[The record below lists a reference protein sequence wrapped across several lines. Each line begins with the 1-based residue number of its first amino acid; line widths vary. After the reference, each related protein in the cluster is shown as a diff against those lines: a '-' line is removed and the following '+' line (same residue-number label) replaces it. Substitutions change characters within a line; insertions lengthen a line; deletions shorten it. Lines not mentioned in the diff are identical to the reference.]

1 MVKIMANKRDY
12 YKILGVSRS
21 ASKLQIKD
29 SYRKLAMK
37 YHPDRNKSPDAEEK
51 FKEIS
56 EAYAVLSDNEK
67 RRQYD
72 VLGHAG
78 FDQRYTT
85 EDIFRGVDFESIFRD
100 FGFGFNVGFGDLF
113 STFFGRNARVRK
125 RRVARGRDLLYDLD
139 ISLEEAAEGKE
150 KRIQIR
156 RVEKCETCNG
166 TGARTNAS
174 IKSCPKCQGSGKVQN
189 VRRNRFSMFVQVV
202 PCPSCNGRGQII
214 DSPCRNCGGTGLTKR
229 TRRITVKVPSGID
242 DGYQLRLRDEGEMP
256 PERGIPGDLY
266 VNIHLTPHRHF
277 RRVGDNLL
285 YNLEIG
291 FPEVALGAKALIPT
305 LDGDAEIKVRHGTQ
319 PGEIIKLKGK
329 GMPRLRGYG
338 KGDLLVRVNVQI
350 PKKLTKEQKKL
361 VETLAKE
368 FNQNPPS
375 SIRKFS

>member
-12 YKILGVSRS
+12 YEILGVSRS
-21 ASKLQIKD
+21 TSKSQIKD

-37 YHPDRNKSPDAEEK
+37 YHPDRNKAPDAEEK

-72 VLGHAG
+72 ILGHSG

-100 FGFGFNVGFGDLF
+100 SGFGFNVGFGDLF
-113 STFFGRNARVRK
+113 STFFGRNRFK
-125 RRVARGRDLLYDLD
+125 RRVARGRDLIYDLD

-166 TGARTNAS
+166 TGARANTS

-202 PCPSCNGRGQII
+202 PCPSCSGRGQII
-214 DSPCRNCGGTGLTKR
+214 DAPCRNCGGSGLTKR

-256 PERGIPGDLY
+256 SEQGIPGDLY

-285 YNLEIG
+285 YNLKIG

-305 LDGDAEIKVRHGTQ
+305 LDGDTEVKIRHGTQ

-350 PKKLTKEQKKL
+350 PEKLTKEQKKL
-361 VETLAKE
+361 IETLAKE
-368 FNQNPPS
+368 FNQNQPS
-375 SIRKFS
+375 SLREFS